1 MTELQLWIS
10 AVQMGC
16 FFGLLALA
24 YYLVLVGAGFFNFAI
39 GPYAMV
45 GGLCTSWLVIEWDF
59 DIWAAAGIAVA
70 VATVLA
76 VATELLVVR
85 PVQRRSGGGS
95 GSGGGELPA
104 LVAVAAVLFAIQQ
117 GAGAVFDYVTLP
129 GQNLLT
135 IDPIAVGD
143 TALQPGTILTI
154 LATVVAFVGIAGWI
168 RYTRTGRLLRAVGD
182 STSAATLLGLP
193 VARVRLVA
201 FVVSGVIAAIA
212 GLLFS
217 TKAGVN
223 SLSGL
228 SWAVSGFLALVIG
241 GTGNITAP
249 LFGGLL
255 LGIVEVFVP
264 YYFGGQ
270 SHVYGMLIVALLFF
284 AVKPEGLFVRRVRA

>member
-1 MTELQLWIS
+1 VTDLQLWIS

-45 GGLCTSWLVIEWDF
+45 SGLFTSYLVVEWDYGV
-59 DIWAAAGIAVA
+59 WAAAAVGIGTAA
-70 VATVLA
+70 LLA

-85 PVQRRSGGGS
+85 PVQRRSGS
-95 GSGGGELPA
+95 GELPA
-104 LVAVAAVLFAIQQ
+104 LVAVAAVLFAVQQ
-117 GAGAVFDYVTLP
+117 IAGDQLGYLTLP
-129 GQNLLT
+129 GQNLVQFA
-135 IDPIAVGD
+135 PITVGD
-143 TALQPGTILTI
+143 TVVQSSTLLLIAVTAVAF
-154 LATVVAFVGIAGWI
+154 LATAAWI
-168 RYTRTGRLLRAVGD
+168 RYTRSGRLLRAVGD
-182 STSAATLLGLP
+182 SNSAATLLGLP
-193 VARVRLVA
+193 VKRIRLVA
-201 FVVSGVIAAIA
+201 FVISGVLAAVA

-223 SLSGL
+223 NLSGL
-228 SWAVSGFLALVIG
+228 SWAVSGFLALVVG
-241 GTGNITAP
+241 GSGTVVAP

-270 SHVYGMLIVALLFF
+270 SQVYGILVVALVFF
-284 AVKPEGLFVRRVRA
+284 AVKPQGIFVRRVRA

>member
-10 AVQMGC
+10 ALQMGC
-16 FFGLLALA
+16 FFGMLALA

-45 GGLCTSWLVIEWDF
+45 GGLCTSWLVIEWDVG
-59 DIWAAAGIAVA
+59 IWMAAAVA
-70 VATVLA
+70 IVVTTLLA
-76 VATELLVVR
+76 VATEVLVVR
-85 PVQRRSGGGS
+85 PVQRRSGGG
-95 GSGGGELPA
+95 ELPA
-104 LVAVAAVLFAIQQ
+104 LVAVSAVLFAIQQ
-117 GAGAVFDYVTLP
+117 TAGVVFDYVTLP

-135 IDPIAVGD
+135 IDPIPLGD
-143 TALQPGTILTI
+143 TSIQPGAVLTI
-154 LATVVAFVGIAGWI
+154 IVTVAAFGGIAAWI

-193 VARVRLVA
+193 VARVRLIA
-201 FVVSGVIAAIA
+201 FVVSGVIAAVA

-228 SWAVSGFLALVIG
+228 NWAVSGFLALVIG
-241 GTGNITAP
+241 GTGSITAP

-255 LGIVEVFVP
+255 LGLVEVFVP

-270 SHVYGMLIVALLFF
+270 SHVYGMLIVALVFF
-284 AVKPEGLFVRRVRA
+284 AFKPEGLFVRRVRA

>member
-16 FFGLLALA
+16 FFGMLALA

-45 GGLCTSWLVIEWDF
+45 GGLCTSWLVVQWGF
-59 DIWAAAGIAVA
+59 DVWSAAAIAV
-70 VATVLA
+70 VAATALA
-76 VATELLVVR
+76 IATELLVVR
-85 PVQRRSGGGS
+85 PVQRRSGS
-95 GSGGGELPA
+95 GELPA
-104 LVAVAAVLFAIQQ
+104 LVAVAAVLFTIQQ
-117 GAGAVFDYVTLP
+117 GAGAVFDYLTLP

-135 IDPIAVGD
+135 IDPVTVGD
-143 TALQPGTILTI
+143 TAIQPGTILTI
-154 LATVVAFVGIAGWI
+154 LATVVAFGGIAVWI

-193 VARVRLVA
+193 VARVRLIA
-201 FVVSGVIAAIA
+201 FVVSGVIAAVA

-241 GTGNITAP
+241 GTGSITAP

-255 LGIVEVFVP
+255 LGLVEVFVP

-270 SHVYGMLIVALLFF
+270 SHVYGMLIVALVFF
-284 AVKPEGLFVRRVRA
+284 AFKPEGLFVRRVRA